1 MRLGLVITPVYDRG
15 TDPLVHV
22 AEHEQ
27 AVARAGELGFSTV
40 FVGQHFLGS
49 ELRFYQPVP
58 YLAHLAHFAPGVRV
72 ATGIALLALINPV
85 EAAEQVAT
93 LDVVT
98 RGRAVF
104 GVGLGY
110 SDRELAAF
118 GVERRTR
125 VARFTEA
132 VRLVRLL
139 WSGEEVDFDGSYF
152 QVQAARPAVLP
163 LQRPG
168 PPVWLGGQAEPAVR
182 RAARE
187 ADAWYAAP
195 FVRDADL
202 RPLRE
207 AFLDERARHGLPLD
221 GEFPLRRDIVIA
233 GSVAGARRLALERS
247 RSRYATYAR
256 WGLDAGP
263 GGTAAG
269 TGYSALDAEEIDQ
282 RFILGPP
289 QACAEQIAELRDRT
303 GLTEL
308 VIKVHWPGLPHQ
320 AAMEQLELFGAEVM
334 PYL

>member
-58 YLAHLAHFAPGVRV
+58 YLAHLAHFAPRTRV
-72 ATGIALLALINPV
+72 ATGIALLALISPV

-132 VRLVRLL
+132 VNLVRLL
-139 WSGEEVDFDGSYF
+139 WSGEAVDFDGTFY
-152 QVQAARPAVLP
+152 QVRAARPAVLP
-163 LQRPG
+163 LQRPA
-168 PPVWLGGQAEPAVR
+168 PPIWLGGQAEPAVR
-182 RAARE
+182 RAARV

-202 RPLRE
+202 LPLRQ
-207 AFLDERARHGLPLD
+207 AFLDERARCGLPLD

-233 GSVAGARRLALERS
+233 GSVAQARRLALERS

-256 WGLDAGP
+256 WGLDSGP
-263 GGTAAG
+263 GGPAG
-269 TGYSALDAEEIDQ
+269 TGYSALDAAEVDQ

-289 QACAEQIAELRDRT
+289 ARCVEQIAELRART

-308 VIKVHWPGLPHQ
+308 VIKVHWPGLPNE